1 MSPEKGA
8 IPHDGAVPRVS
19 EVVDDRTPLTASRID
34 VAARI
39 GWLLRTHRSVGGL
52 SLRQM
57 SAALSEHGVRLSA
70 PTLSRIESEGHHSAA
85 ALDGYAAVLGLPD
98 GALRAPASLICRT
111 FPYAPESQSR
121 PAPRTLDSFSRA
133 CEAVDVAAP
142 SGGAWLEFARQHS
155 GEGGLGLPR
164 ALMEGHVT
172 RLAHELIRST
182 GTARFTRQEALVLL
196 RCSLYGD
203 VVDEAVRP
211 ITLAPDTQN
220 YWDLLSGLSD
230 RPTVAL
236 LEWAASLLSDPS
248 LYRMRGAS
256 YALQNM
262 LVVGGLDLDDWCALA
277 PHLRESWRGGETD
290 PARRE
295 VLGQLWAALPPPLQ
309 TSIRATCSPEA
320 TTRPGPRVWSRSRQN
335 QHYGFAES
343 IARSVA
349 TRRDHPEEPLLGRLL
364 FEAMFDP
371 RGVRLSNACTLLA
384 VSPFAADL
392 VAVLLE
398 ERDRCPDAMSRA
410 AALRVAAYCHA
421 GENVPG
427 VGSLLASG
435 DPTDFEH
442 ALTMHARSGRLLPQ
456 SAVDRGLTADEMTA
470 RRTLYAL
477 GLAGD
482 PRLRE
487 IADQA
492 ALASWVR
499 GGARWWSAQGP
510 RIDD

>member
-1 MSPEKGA
+1 MSPGPAA
-8 IPHDGAVPRVS
+8 IPHDGPVPRVS

-39 GWLLRTHRSVGGL
+39 GWLLRTHRSVAGL

-57 SAALSEHGVRLSA
+57 SVALSDHGVTLSA

-85 ALDGYAAVLGLPD
+85 ALDGYAAVLGLTD
-98 GALRAPASLICRT
+98 GALRAPVSLICRT

-121 PAPRTLDSFSRA
+121 PAPRTLDALSRA
-133 CEAVDVAAP
+133 CEAVDVTAP
-142 SGGAWLEFARQHS
+142 TGGAWLEFARQHA
-155 GEGGLGLPR
+155 GGLGLPR
-164 ALMEGHVT
+164 APMAGHVR
-172 RLAHELIRST
+172 RLSLELTRST
-182 GTARFTRQEALVLL
+182 ATASLTRQEALVLL

-203 VVDEAVRP
+203 LVDEVVRP
-211 ITLAPDTQN
+211 ITLEPDAQS
-220 YWDLLSGLSD
+220 YWDLLSALSD
-230 RPTVAL
+230 RPTVSL

-262 LVVGGLDLDDWCALA
+262 LVVGGLDLEDWCALA
-277 PHLRESWRGGETD
+277 PHLREAWAEGEAD
-290 PARRE
+290 PARSE

-309 TSIRATCSPEA
+309 SRIPATCSPEA
-320 TTRPGPRVWSRSRQN
+320 AARPGGPRVWSRSRQN
-335 QHYGFAES
+335 LHYGFADS

-349 TRRDHPEEPLLGRLL
+349 TRRDHPEEPLLGRLV

-427 VGSLLASG
+427 VGSLLESG
-435 DPTDFEH
+435 DAADFEH
-442 ALTMHARSGRLLPQ
+442 ALSMHARSGRPLPQ
-456 SAVDRGLTADEMTA
+456 AAVDRGLAADEVTA

-482 PRLRE
+482 QRLSA

-492 ALASWVR
+492 SLPSWVR
-499 GGARWWSAQGP
+499 GGARWWLEQGS
-510 RIDD
+510 RLDA